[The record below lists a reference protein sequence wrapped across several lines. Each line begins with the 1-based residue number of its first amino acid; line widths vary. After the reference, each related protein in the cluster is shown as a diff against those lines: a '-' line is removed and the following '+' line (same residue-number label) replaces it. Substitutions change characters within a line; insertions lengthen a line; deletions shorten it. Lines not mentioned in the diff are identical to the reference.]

1 MLKANPKGAD
11 GITMNCSRR
20 SFLKGVT
27 VAAGSGAAGLPLRA
41 FAADCGKST
50 LQATKEAGV
59 LKAGVTMEV
68 PYFGFIDE
76 KGNHVGFE
84 YDLVT
89 EIAKRLNVKLQVTQV
104 TSATRIP
111 ILQQGRI
118 DLVASTM
125 THYRSRDDVIDF
137 SIDYFYSPQ
146 TLLVR
151 KDSGIRNVADLNG
164 KRVGAVI
171 GAGSVKYFQEAQPG
185 AKMQTFEG
193 QGESFLALSQ
203 GLVDALATDAVILAG
218 LRANAKNPADFLLLG
233 KEATYGGGPYG
244 LGVREN
250 DSKWRDAIN
259 YALQDIWN
267 DRTWEKLFNKWVGP
281 NTKLQ
286 LTKELLGFEM
296 EIWH

>member
-27 VAAGSGAAGLPLRA
+27 AAAGSGAAGLPLRT

-50 LQATKEAGV
+50 LQATKEAGI

-151 KDSGIRNVADLNG
+151 KNSGIRKVADLNG
-164 KRVGAVI
+164 
-171 GAGSVKYFQEAQPG
+171 
-185 AKMQTFEG
+185 
-193 QGESFLALSQ
+193 
-203 GLVDALATDAVILAG
+203 
-218 LRANAKNPADFLLLG
+218 N
-233 KEATYGGGPYG
+233 GGGPYG

-267 DRTWEKLFNKWVGP
+267 DKTWDKLFDKWVGP

-286 LTKELLGFEM
+286 LTKEVLGFEM
-296 EIWH
+296 ETWH

>member
-1 MLKANPKGAD
+1 MFNRNSKSPIVTRAEPA
-11 GITMNCSRR
+11 RR
-20 SFLKGVT
+20 RFLKEATAATGG
-27 VAAGSGAAGLPLRA
+27 VAAALALPAA
-41 FAADCGKST
+41 AADCPKSAAET
-50 LQATKEAGV
+50 VKEAGV
-59 LKAGVTMEV
+59 LKAAVTKEV

-84 YDLVT
+84 CDLVA
-89 EIAKRLNVKLQVTQV
+89 EIAKRLNVKLDMSQV

-111 ILQQGRI
+111 TLQQGRV

-125 THYRSRDDVIDF
+125 THYRSRDAVVDF

-146 TLLVR
+146 TLLV
-151 KDSGIRNVADLNG
+151 KANSGIRNVADLTG

-171 GAGSVKYFQEAQPG
+171 GAGSVKYFKEAQPK
-185 AKMQTFEG
+185 ATIQTFEG
-193 QGESFLALSQ
+193 QGESFLALEQ

-218 LRANAKNPADFLLLG
+218 LRAGAKNPRDFVLLG
-233 KEATYGGGPYG
+233 KEGTYGGGPYG

-259 YALQDIWN
+259 FALQDVWL
-267 DRTWEKLFNKWVGP
+267 DGTWDKLFNKWVGP

-296 EIWH
+296 ETWH